1 MKILMLN
8 GGPRKKGNT
17 ATVLKELADALEK
30 NHEVQW
36 VDVYGLELKPC
47 MGCLKCRPDGECVLP
62 QDGAHAVG
70 KMIDETDALVVGT
83 PTYWGNMTGPLKIL
97 FDRSVPRIEYI
108 GGGMLPK
115 PNHKG
120 KPAVIVTASAAP
132 WPFNLIKSQSGGAV
146 RSVKTV
152 LKSGGYNIKG
162 IINVPDMARRSE
174 IPEKYLKRAR
184 KLGER
189 L

>member
-1 MKILMLN
+1 MKILVLN
-8 GGPRKKGNT
+8 GGPRRNGT
-17 ATVLKELADALEK
+17 TTTVLKELADAVGK

-36 VDVYGLELKPC
+36 VDVYGLEMKPC
-47 MGCLKCRPDGECVLP
+47 MGCLRCRPDGVCVLP
-62 QDGAHAVG
+62 EDGAHAVG
-70 KMIDETDALVVGT
+70 KMIDDADALVVGS

-108 GGGMLPK
+108 GGGLPK

-120 KPAVIVTASAAP
+120 KPGIIVTSSAAP
-132 WPFNLIKSQSGGAV
+132 LPFNLISSQSGGTV
-146 RSVKTV
+146 RSIKTV
-152 LKSGGYNIKG
+152 MKGGGYNITG
-162 IINVPDMARRSE
+162 VINVPNMARRTE

-184 KLGER
+184 RLGER

>member
-1 MKILMLN
+1 MKILVLN
-8 GGPRKKGNT
+8 GGPRKKGT
-17 ATVLKELADALEK
+17 TRTILKELVYVLEGK
-30 NHEVQW
+30 HEVKW
-36 VDVYGLELKPC
+36 VDVYDLEMKPC
-47 MGCLKCRPDGECVLP
+47 MGCLKCRPDGACVLP
-62 QDGAHAVG
+62 EDGAHVVG
-70 KMIDETDALVVGT
+70 GMIDGADALVVGT

-108 GGGMLPK
+108 GGGLPR

-120 KPAVIVTASAAP
+120 KPGIIVTSSATP

-146 RSVKTV
+146 RSVKIV
-152 LKSGGYNIKG
+152 LKSGGYRIRG
-162 IINVPDMARRSE
+162 IINVPNMKRRPE
-174 IPEKYLKRAR
+174 IPKKYLKQAR

>member
-1 MKILMLN
+1 MKILVLN
-8 GGPRKKGNT
+8 GGPRKKGT
-17 ATVLKELADALEK
+17 TQAVLKELAAVLEK

-36 VDVYGLELKPC
+36 VDVYGLDLKPC
-47 MGCLKCRPDGECVLP
+47 MGCLTCRPDGECILP
-62 QDGAHAVG
+62 KDGAHAVG
-70 KMIDETDALVVGT
+70 RMIDEADALVVGT

-108 GGGMLPK
+108 GGGLPR

-120 KPAVIVTASAAP
+120 KPGIIVTSSAAP
-132 WPFNLIKSQSGGAV
+132 WPYNLLKSQSSGTV
-146 RSVKTV
+146 QSVKTV
-152 LKSGGYNIKG
+152 MKSGGYRIKG
-162 IINVPDMARRSE
+162 IINVPNTTRRPD
-174 IPEKYLKRAR
+174 IPEKFLKRAR